1 MVAAMLLLAAGC
13 VTATPGARER
23 QPGTPRSSSRDGEP
37 DVRLV
42 EANRKRCDSI
52 LEREYTPALRSA
64 GIEGVAIVWMY
75 VDERGIVGKVQLH
88 ESSGHA
94 ELDEIALRVAPCRRF
109 VPALRRG
116 EPVRVWLALPFTF
129 RADSLWT

>member
-42 EANRKRCDSI
+42 EANERCDSMR
-52 LEREYTPALRSA
+52 EREYTPALRSA
-64 GIEGVAIVWMY
+64 GIEGVTLVWML
-75 VDERGIVGKVQLH
+75 VDERGMVGKVQLR

-94 ELDEIALRVAPCRRF
+94 ELDEIALRVARCRRF
-109 VPALRRG
+109 MPALHRG

-129 RADSLWT
+129 RADSPRT